1 MDANTKDVLMAL
13 IALISAVVTPLI
25 VVYVGRQNYNKVN
38 GLTTKVDEY
47 HKAVN
52 GNMEKLLNTTAELAT
67 ANEKARNEATK

>member
-13 IALISAVVTPLI
+13 IALVSAVVTPLV
-25 VVYVGRQNYNKVN
+25 VVYVGRQNSNKVN
-38 GLTTKVDEY
+38 GLTNKVDEY

-52 GNMEKLLNTTAELAT
+52 GGFQKLLDTTAELAT